1 MARDEEKIQWL
12 TSLPFLAMHAGCL
25 LAFSTGWSPVA
36 CATGLALFWIR
47 MFGITG
53 VYHRYFAHASYKTS
67 RPFQF
72 ILAWIACSSMQ
83 KGPLWWASHHRHHHA
98 HSDKP
103 DDVHSPA
110 QRGFFWSHMGWILCT
125 KYEPTRWRLIRQ
137 FAGCRELIWLN
148 KYHLVPGMTLA
159 AAVFG
164 LGAGLERY
172 APSLGTSAWQ
182 MLIWGFLISTVAGYH
197 ATFTINSL
205 SHVYGSQRFDTRDDS
220 RNNWLLALL
229 TMGVGGHNNH
239 HYYPSSASM
248 GFRWWEIDV
257 TLYILKALAA
267 VGLVWDLKLPPPHL
281 RLISFGT
288 RSSHVDITPFVP

>member
-1 MARDEEKIQWL
+1 MRGDERIQWR

-25 LAFSTGWSPVA
+25 AIFWTGCSPAALAL
-36 CATGLALFWIR
+36 GLALFWIR

-53 VYHRYFAHASYKTS
+53 VYHRYFAHASFKTT

-98 HSDKP
+98 HSDAP
-103 DDVHSPA
+103 GDIHSPLR
-110 QRGFFWSHMGWILCT
+110 RGFFWSHMGWILCS
-125 KYEPTRWRLIRQ
+125 KYEPTRWELIRQ
-137 FAGCRELIWLN
+137 FTHYRELVWLN
-148 KYHLVPGMTLA
+148 ENHLAPGLLLA
-159 AAVFG
+159 GISYGFGWWLERAAPG
-164 LGAGLERY
+164 LGTNGF
-172 APSLGTSAWQ
+172 Q
-182 MLIWGFLISTVAGYH
+182 MLVGSFLVSTVALYH

-205 SHVYGSQRFDTRDDS
+205 SHVYGTQRFNTGDGS

-229 TMGVGGHNNH
+229 TLGEGWHNNH

-248 GFRWWEIDV
+248 GFRWWEIDM

-267 VGLVWDLKLPPPHL
+267 VGLVWDLKLPPKRVTL
-281 RLISFGT
+281 DMIVS
-288 RSSHVDITPFVP
+288 